1 MDNENNKTVSIR
13 KPININIG
21 FVFFLVIFVYIIICV
36 VIYFSTKHITGYEVN
51 EGSLSVPNKYVG
63 IALRDEEIVDSGAAG
78 YVNYFATEGEKV
90 GFNNLVCCV
99 DETGALQDYMAKNT
113 DEGNGTLTEK
123 DFFELKNE
131 MINFTSS
138 FEPDNFI
145 DVYDF
150 KYSLQGDVLKYSNR
164 RILNSLDEI
173 RATSSLLKMINAS
186 SSGVIMYTI
195 DGFEREKPENI
206 RHEWFDR
213 DAYEANKKQLV
224 NNSIVSIGDPL
235 YKQTNDENWSIMI
248 EVEPERYDEY
258 INEGYIKVK
267 FYKNQY
273 ESWGK
278 VTGIQG
284 QDDGKY
290 IQLSFTNSMISF
302 AGDRFI
308 DLQLLVDAEK
318 GLKIPNSAIDEKEF
332 FVIPWDCITSG
343 GETGGKGVLVQKYN
357 ENGEMNIEFVPTT
370 IYAKRTE
377 AQIQG
382 IDLKEDDPNY
392 AALSKEYAYVDD
404 TVLKSNNVL
413 VITDSQETFT
423 IGRIGSLK
431 GVYNINKGYADFKVV
446 KELNANE
453 EYCIVESNTEYGL
466 LPHDYIALDASSVD
480 NNDFVYE

>member
-1 MDNENNKTVSIR
+1 MSTDNKTVSIR

-51 EGSLSVPNKYVG
+51 EGSLSVPNKYLG
-63 IALRDEEIVDSGAAG
+63 IALRDEVIVDSGAAG

-99 DETGALQDYMAKNT
+99 DETGALQDYIAKNE
-113 DEGNGTLTEK
+113 DEGKSTLTEK

-138 FEPDNFI
+138 FSRENYI

-150 KYSLQGDVLKYSNR
+150 KNSLQGDVLKFSNR
-164 RILNSLDEI
+164 RVLNSLDEI
-173 RATSSLLKMINAS
+173 RATSSLLKMINAP

-195 DGFEREKPENI
+195 DGFEREQPENI
-206 RHEWFDR
+206 CHEWFDR
-213 DAYEANKKQLV
+213 EIYESNKKQLV

-258 INEGYIKVK
+258 IEEGYIKVK

-284 QDDGKY
+284 KDEGKY
-290 IQLSFTNSMISF
+290 IKLDFTNSMISF

-308 DLQLLVDAEK
+308 ELQLLVDAEK
-318 GLKIPNSAIDEKEF
+318 GLKIPQSAISEQEF
-332 FVIPWDCITSG
+332 FVIPWECITVG
-343 GETGGKGVLVQKYN
+343 GENGGKGVMVQKFN
-357 ENGEMNIEFVPTT
+357 ENGEMDIEFVPTT
-370 IYAKRTE
+370 IYSKKTE

-382 IDLKEDDPNY
+382 INLKEDDPNF
-392 AALSKEYAYVDD
+392 AELSKEYAYVDD
-404 TVLKSNNVL
+404 TVLQSNNVL
-413 VITDSQETFT
+413 VITDSSETFT

-446 KELNANE
+446 KELNSNE

-466 LPHDYIALDASSVD
+466 LPHDYIALDASSV
-480 NNDFVYE
+480 NNDDFVYE

>member
-1 MDNENNKTVSIR
+1 MSSDNKTVSIR
-13 KPININIG
+13 KPLNINIG

-36 VIYFSTKHITGYEVN
+36 IIYFSTKHITGYEVN
-51 EGSLSVPNKYVG
+51 EGSLSVPNKYLG
-63 IALRDEEIVDSGAAG
+63 IALRDEVIVDSGAAG

-90 GFNNLVCCV
+90 GYNNLVCCV
-99 DETGALQDYMAKNT
+99 DETGALQDYIAKNE

-131 MINFTSS
+131 MINFTSA
-138 FEPDNFI
+138 FNQKNYI

-150 KYSLQGDVLKYSNR
+150 KNSLQGDVLKYSNR
-164 RILNSLDEI
+164 RVLGSLDEI
-173 RATSSLLKMINAS
+173 RATSSLLKMINAP

-195 DGFEREKPENI
+195 DGFEREIPGNI
-206 RHEWFDR
+206 SREWFDR
-213 DAYEANKKQLV
+213 EAYENNKKQLV
-224 NNSIVSIGDPL
+224 NNTIVSVGDPL
-235 YKQTNDENWSIMI
+235 YKQTNDENWSVMI

-258 INEGYIKVK
+258 IEEGYIKVK

-284 QDDGKY
+284 KDDGKY
-290 IQLSFTNSMISF
+290 IKLDFTNSMISF

-308 DLQLLVDAEK
+308 ELQLLVDAET
-318 GLKIPNSAIDEKEF
+318 GLKIPNSAIAEKEF
-332 FVIPWDCITSG
+332 FLIPWECITAG
-343 GETGGKGVLVQKYN
+343 GENGGKGVMVQKYN
-357 ENGEMNIEFVPTT
+357 ENGEMDIEFVPTT
-370 IYAKRTE
+370 IYSRRTE
-377 AQIQG
+377 AEIQG
-382 IDLKEDDPNY
+382 IDLKEDNPNY
-392 AALSKEYAYVDD
+392 EALSKEYAYVDD
-404 TVLKSNNVL
+404 SVLQSNNVL
-413 VITDSQETFT
+413 LITDSSENFT

-446 KELNANE
+446 KELNSNE

-480 NNDFVYE
+480 NDDFVYE